1 MLPELQTDPK
11 FPDRLTGII
20 PFAGRTVV
28 LSIHPD
34 GSTMEAVMGLA
45 SSAVDALEQLDSL
58 ARQVAA
64 KRLLAEYNST
74 WRQFISVDLE
84 GQDAAASGPEL
95 GESDFMSRLMLISV
109 EATGDSC
116 LTLGYGDDHMF
127 AGHSIFVTSFDG
139 VQFADAHADLFG

>member
-1 MLPELQTDPK
+1 
-11 FPDRLTGII
+11 
-20 PFAGRTVV
+20 
-28 LSIHPD
+28 
-34 GSTMEAVMGLA
+34 MGLA